1 MKTIEY
7 KGRVVFQKIQLSS
20 FKRIERMHYENEA
33 CFAFVKRGE
42 YKVRDQ
48 NQLVDVNPS
57 TALLAKCMNYFYE
70 SKDYPKESHCDDEA
84 IGVFLY
90 PEIYQN
96 LFEFDFSKSQHT
108 VDYNLKQIQVDSLL
122 THYRNGIDVLLDS
135 PELADEFLI
144 ENKLRELVIL
154 MAKKVNAPSEMDFL
168 ASIFKPTYAKLE
180 EVIKANLYADLSLDE
195 LAALSHMSLSTF
207 KRKFKEIYNESPKK
221 YVNRQKIE
229 KAKALLKLNQYR
241 ISDIVF
247 EVGFDSIP
255 TFNRAFKLQTGQS
268 PTEFKNSQIAPV
280 YQMGTAKNSH

>member
-1 MKTIEY
+1 
-7 KGRVVFQKIQLSS
+7 
-20 FKRIERMHYENEA
+20 MHYENEA